1 MPIDVGQ
8 LLGIIVR
15 HVWREAVTILTGSAR
30 LGNGYCPRKQP
41 IRTMTAET
49 LLRSP
54 FGPVHYA
61 LAIVVVE
68 LCAVDNVAARL
79 PSQFPYSLCTLWSPN
94 GCCTML
100 GPCCVLPVWG
110 RARPC
115 EYHAGSSRVPWG
127 GGPGGHWGPRGPND
141 AGADAGRRALCG
153 AVHSRERVG
162 TREGA
167 TTYAGPTIPTEN
179 PLRALRGPEGSSR
192 EPWEGSNGSF

>member
-127 GGPGGHWGPRGPND
+127 GVLGVTGGQGVLMTLVRTLGV
-141 AGADAGRRALCG
+141 A
-153 AVHSRERVG
+153 HSVAQCTPESASAQGRERQ
-162 TREGA
+162 
-167 TTYAGPTIPTEN
+167 PTPDQQSQRRIPC
-179 PLRALRGPEGSSR
+179 
-192 EPWEGSNGSF
+192 EP